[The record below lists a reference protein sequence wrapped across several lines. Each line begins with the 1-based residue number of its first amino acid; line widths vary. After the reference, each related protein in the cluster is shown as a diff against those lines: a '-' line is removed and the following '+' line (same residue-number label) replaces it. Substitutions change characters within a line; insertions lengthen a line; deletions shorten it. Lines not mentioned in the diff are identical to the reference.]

1 MSRYRDIVFTLVRWA
16 LGALFI
22 FSGAVKCVDPIGTSI
37 FVDKYL
43 ATYSM
48 GWLMPI
54 SETLAVGLSVMEF
67 TLGLLLI
74 SGVWRR
80 LTSLITA
87 IVLLLFSV
95 LTLLSATVLPIGDCG
110 CFGDALKLSPWATFL
125 KNIVMLPLAIALWRT
140 SDRCRGVALREFV
153 ILAVAISLPLAVNI
167 YALKHLPLVDF
178 LPYKVGTELREA
190 IAEEQSA
197 TRQVLRFRRT
207 TTGEV
212 VEFDAMDTSCWADS
226 DLEFVESAMVT
237 EQGVEFKYGDF
248 HLYNIYGEDVT
259 STILNHAGR
268 IALLCVNDATNIDA
282 TTMQCIAKL
291 YDAYP
296 AEAIYLLSSEEVA
309 LQELSIQS
317 TQLYIDAMTL
327 RSIIRA
333 DVGVVIL
340 SKGIVEFKSNIRDI

>member
-1 MSRYRDIVFTLVRWA
+1 MSRYRDIVLTLVRWA

-110 CFGDALKLSPWATFL
+110 CFGDALKISPWATFL
-125 KNIVMLPLAIALWRT
+125 KNIDLLPLAIALWRT

-197 TRQVLRFRRT
+197 TRQVLCFRRT

-282 TTMQCIAKL
+282 TTI
-291 YDAYP
+291 
-296 AEAIYLLSSEEVA
+296 SSEEVA
-309 LQELSIQS
+309 LQEFSIQS

-340 SKGIVEFKSNIRDI
+340 SEGIVEFKSNIRDI